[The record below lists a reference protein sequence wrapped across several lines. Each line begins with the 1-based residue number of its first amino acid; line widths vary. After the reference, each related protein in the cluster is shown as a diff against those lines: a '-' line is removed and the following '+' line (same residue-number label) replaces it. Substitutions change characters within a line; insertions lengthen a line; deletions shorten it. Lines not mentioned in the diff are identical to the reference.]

1 MGDAPKWWA
10 VRAAQNL
17 KPVTYRCPFC
27 HEYLPASR
35 EHVLIL
41 PEGDTRRRRH
51 AHTECA
57 LAERRAGRLPSRDQ
71 WLATQ
76 PRKTGRFARLFSKT
90 RTP

>member
-1 MGDAPKWWA
+1 VVDAPKWWA

-27 HEYLPASR
+27 NEYLPGSR

-76 PRKTGRFARLFSKT
+76 PRKTGRFSRLFSKT

>member
-1 MGDAPKWWA
+1 

-27 HEYLPASR
+27 NEYLPASR

-57 LAERRAGRLPSRDQ
+57 LAERRAGRLPSKDQ

-76 PRKTGRFARLFSKT
+76 PRKTGRFHRLVSWT
-90 RTP
+90 RTS

>member
-1 MGDAPKWWA
+1 MDDAPKWWA

-27 HEYLPASR
+27 NEYLPSSR

-51 AHTECA
+51 AHTDCA
-57 LAERRAGRLPSRDQ
+57 LAERRAGRLPSKDQ

-76 PRKTGRFARLFSKT
+76 PRKTGRFQRLLHRT